1 MATLKPICKTCRCQG
16 LYELLELLTAIEA
29 GAAWPEQLLVGLVHA
44 LDKRN
49 GKLDVEGYRPIV
61 LFSIVY
67 RTWSGIR
74 ARQLLRWLRDV
85 ISEGALGFLPDH
97 EPAEAWLVLQA
108 NIEVAVQ
115 GSEPLSG
122 FSADLVKA
130 FNTLPRQPLFAAAR
144 WLGIPEGVLL
154 PWSNFL
160 SGMQRR
166 FVVQHCVS
174 APAYSKCGFPEGCPL
189 STVAMCICD
198 FMFHRYLEV
207 FTPSIRSLSF
217 VDNLLGTVESAYP
230 VAQGL
235 NATRCFCDALGLT
248 LDGAKTYT
256 WSTDS
261 IQRRILR
268 ELGLKVTDAR
278 RELGGL
284 MSFGPS
290 TRNRAL
296 VDRCRALGP
305 VFRRLSRSRAPLHLK
320 LRTLPTK
327 FWSMAL
333 HGAAGCLVSEATL
346 QGLRTQTVRALK
358 LQCSG
363 SSPMLRLSLSG
374 VPTADPGFF
383 QLWDCVNTF
392 RRICTKQPGLLDL
405 WQLFASRFQGD
416 LLHGPFSKLL
426 CLLHSIQWR
435 VLFPPFVQDE
445 EGLTHDLLGI
455 PKQVLRVLL
464 MKAWL
469 RLVAYNHKH
478 RKTMYDLD
486 GIDPALVALDW
497 CSLPSLS
504 RTWVSALQSGA
515 NMFGDSQS
523 KFDLE
528 KDGLCA
534 LCGLPDD
541 AYHRVCVCP
550 RFSAVRAPH
559 SWVVAEW
566 PQLPKALSHH
576 LLPSANPHGP
586 CLRRLL
592 QGLPDYTAC
601 FLSAPTVGECQH
613 IFTDGSCSAFGASE
627 LSLAAWSVVNSC
639 TGEIIA
645 CGPLHGLQQSAPR
658 AELTAVLSAVTW
670 ARQHRVQAVIWC
682 DAEHV
687 ASSLRKLLEG
697 ELLDRAWG
705 NQDLWHV
712 LLSQLGDTEPGML
725 QVQHTPS
732 HLDVN
737 CCESP
742 FEDWLS
748 CWNQHADTVAGLC
761 NLNRPWQFQQVHAQ
775 AVAHFQV
782 TAARIRALRSI
793 YCGIAQITY
802 GVAMRAVP
810 TDAEPPE
817 PCDPAEDL
825 PLGQPRILDI
835 TECLPVGWQPLLVQH
850 CTDLPSDF
858 ILGVCAFFLKLDGC
872 SECAYSMTFL
882 EFLAMFILDGTT
894 PFPVQCG
901 STGRWKSRS
910 DQTLPFVKHT
920 VDVQLRLIRRAL
932 RPFLRRFEL
941 SRLQLWRLNRVSLG
955 VPFPCDGIL
964 VGVDTGLLQRGQ
976 QLLRDFFS
984 RQAIRTAATLQRPFE
999 ALHL

>member
-1 MATLKPICKTCRCQG
+1 M
-16 LYELLELLTAIEA
+16 
-29 GAAWPEQLLVGLVHA
+29 
-44 LDKRN
+44 
-49 GKLDVEGYRPIV
+49 
-61 LFSIVY
+61 
-67 RTWSGIR
+67 
-74 ARQLLRWLRDV
+74 
-85 ISEGALGFLPDH
+85 
-97 EPAEAWLVLQA
+97 
-108 NIEVAVQ
+108 
-115 GSEPLSG
+115 
-122 FSADLVKA
+122 
-130 FNTLPRQPLFAAAR
+130 
-144 WLGIPEGVLL
+144 
-154 PWSNFL
+154 
-160 SGMQRR
+160 
-166 FVVQHCVS
+166 
-174 APAYSKCGFPEGCPL
+174 
-189 STVAMCICD
+189 
-198 FMFHRYLEV
+198 
-207 FTPSIRSLSF
+207 
-217 VDNLLGTVESAYP
+217 
-230 VAQGL
+230 
-235 NATRCFCDALGLT
+235 
-248 LDGAKTYT
+248 
-256 WSTDS
+256 
-261 IQRRILR
+261 
-268 ELGLKVTDAR
+268 
-278 RELGGL
+278 
-284 MSFGPS
+284 
-290 TRNRAL
+290 
-296 VDRCRALGP
+296 
-305 VFRRLSRSRAPLHLK
+305 
-320 LRTLPTK
+320 
-327 FWSMAL
+327 
-333 HGAAGCLVSEATL
+333 
-346 QGLRTQTVRALK
+346 
-358 LQCSG
+358 
-363 SSPMLRLSLSG
+363 
-374 VPTADPGFF
+374 PTADPGFF

-392 RRICTKQPGLLDL
+392 RRICTKQPGLLDP

-645 CGPLHGLQQSAPR
+645 RGPLHGLQQSAPR

-697 ELLDRAWG
+697 ERLDRAWG

-712 LLSQLGDTEPGML
+712 LLSQRGDTEPGML

-872 SECAYSMTFL
+872 SECAYSITFL